1 MYFSISVPRKQ
12 MDGRSL
18 LCPFLDTPPKPRFAI
33 GGVLVLPRRSGFGSQ
48 FINPLRYL
56 TETK

>member
-33 GGVLVLPRRSGFGSQ
+33 GGVLSWSSLVDQDLAA
-48 FINPLRYL
+48 I
-56 TETK
+56 